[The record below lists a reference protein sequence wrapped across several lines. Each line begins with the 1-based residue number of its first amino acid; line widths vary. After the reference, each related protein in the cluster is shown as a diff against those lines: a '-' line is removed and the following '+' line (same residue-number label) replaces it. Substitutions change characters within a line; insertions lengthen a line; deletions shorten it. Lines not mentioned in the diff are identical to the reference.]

1 MADPFDR
8 GPREKA
14 FLFQALPSFTRG
26 ALEFRVIP
34 MGLAQHGRDVI
45 GASKVGG
52 LRRTVVLGFVRD
64 PVQKDEQKAS
74 KLLRVKGGDLPR
86 RDRSQRLEKGG
97 HRGRI
102 SAGKAPPE

>member
-74 KLLRVKGGDLPR
+74 KLRRVKGVDLPT
-86 RDRSQRLEKGG
+86 RDRSQVLTK
-97 HRGRI
+97 RGDHVRI
-102 SAGKAPPE
+102 SSVTAPPD